1 MIKEIGLNNFKIHDQ
16 LQLGLSNLTV
26 LTGVNSS
33 GKSSAIQALLLLRQ
47 SNDRN
52 VLKDGLQLNGD
63 YCRVGL
69 AKDALCRYSE
79 DSVLGFQ
86 FVMDDGQQIGWKFK
100 IDKGNDFNRDFIPLI
115 ESDDAENRSF
125 SLFGKNFH
133 YISAARWAPKESYPM
148 DSHAVES
155 LRRLSLQNGQC
166 ELAVH
171 YLDTYKKEK
180 VEHQLMLHPGSDGS
194 LLTEVSM
201 WESDMGM
208 KLEVVPRNL
217 GGTTYGLYYK
227 YEDALFS
234 EETRADNVGFGLSY
248 ALPIIVALLS
258 TPKGGLVVIE
268 NPEAHLHPKAVAK
281 MAELISLA
289 AVSGLQ
295 VIVETHSDHIIN
307 GIMVQVSK
315 KTFQGVMPHVYFMQQ
330 KEGSLAY
337 NPVKLEITEDGNII
351 NPPRDFFDQIEI
363 DLGQIIGI

>member
-1 MIKEIGLNNFKIHDQ
+1 MIKEIGIENYKIHDR
-16 LQLGLSNLTV
+16 LQLDLSNLTI

-33 GKSSAIQALLLLRQ
+33 GKSSVIQALLLLRQ

-69 AKDALCRYSE
+69 AKDVICRYSE
-79 DSVLGFQ
+79 TGDLGFR
-86 FVMDDGQQIGWKFK
+86 FATDDGGKYEWKFK
-100 IDKGNDFNRDFIPLI
+100 IDKGNDFNRDYIPLT
-115 ESDDAENRSF
+115 EGCEAQGQSF

-133 YISAARWAPKESYPM
+133 YISAARWASKESYPM
-148 DSHAVES
+148 DSHAVEG

-171 YLDTYKKEK
+171 YLDYYNKEQ
-180 VEHQLMLHPGSDGS
+180 VEHKLMIHPQSDGT
-194 LLTEVSM
+194 LLTEASL

-208 KLEVVPRNL
+208 RLEVVPKNL

-227 YEDALFS
+227 YDDPLYA

-248 ALPIIVALLS
+248 ALPIIIALLS

-289 AVSGLQ
+289 AVSGVQ

-307 GIMVQVSK
+307 GIMVQISK
-315 KTFQGVMPHVYFMQQ
+315 HTFCDFMPHVYFMQ
-330 KEGSLAY
+330 KRDESLAY
-337 NPVKLEITEDGNII
+337 DPVKLEITEEGNII
-351 NPPRDFFDQIEI
+351 NPPKDFFDQIEL
-363 DLGQIIGI
+363 DLGAIIGI

>member
-1 MIKEIGLNNFKIHDQ
+1 MIKEIGISNYKVHEK
-16 LQLGLSNLTV
+16 LQLNLNNLTV

-33 GKSSAIQALLLLRQ
+33 GKSSVIQAMLLLRQ
-47 SNDRN
+47 SHDRN

-69 AKDALCRYSE
+69 AKDAICRYSE
-79 DSVLGFQ
+79 NGDLGFR
-86 FVMDDGQQIGWKFK
+86 FILNDGQRQEWKFR
-100 IDKGNDFNRDFIPLI
+100 IDKGNDFNRDFIPLV
-115 ESDDAENRSF
+115 ESYKGGSEPFN
-125 SLFGKNFH
+125 LFGKNFH

-148 DSHAVES
+148 DSHAVEG
-155 LRRLSLQNGQC
+155 LRRLSLQYGQC

-171 YLDTYKKEK
+171 YLDYFKKEQ
-180 VEHQLMLHPGSDGS
+180 VEHSLMIHPESDGT

-208 KLEVVPRNL
+208 KLEIVPRNL
-217 GGTTYGLYYK
+217 GGTTYGLFYK
-227 YEDALFS
+227 YEDPLYA

-289 AVSGLQ
+289 TVSGIQ
-295 VIVETHSDHIIN
+295 VVVETHSDHIIN
-307 GIMVQVSK
+307 GIMVQIKK
-315 KTFQGVMPHVYFMQQ
+315 KTFKDFIPNIYFMQ
-330 KEGSLAY
+330 KRENTIAY
-337 NPVKLEITEDGNII
+337 APVRLEVTDDGDII
-351 NPPRDFFDQIEI
+351 NPPRDFFDQIEL
-363 DLGQIIGI
+363 DLGQIFGI

>member
-1 MIKEIGLNNFKIHDQ
+1 MIKEIGIENYKIHDK
-16 LQLGLSNLTV
+16 LRLDLNNLTV

-33 GKSSAIQALLLLRQ
+33 GKSSVIQALLLLRQ

-69 AKDALCRYSE
+69 AKDAICRHSE
-79 DSVLGFQ
+79 KEDLGYHFTL
-86 FVMDDGQQIGWKFK
+86 DGGQQLRWIFR
-100 IDKGNDFNRDFIPLI
+100 IDKGNDFNRDFIPLV
-115 ESDDAENRSF
+115 ENGGVNEDSF

-155 LRRLSLQNGQC
+155 LRRLSVQYGQC

-171 YLDTYKKEK
+171 YLDYYKREK
-180 VEHQLMLHPGSDGS
+180 VEHQLMIHPQSDGT
-194 LLTEVSM
+194 LLSEVSK

-208 KLEVVPRNL
+208 KLEIVPRNQ
-217 GGTTYGLYYK
+217 GGTTYGLYYR
-227 YEDALFS
+227 YEDPLYA

-248 ALPIIVALLS
+248 ALPIIIALLS
-258 TPKGGLVVIE
+258 TPRGGLVVIE

-281 MAELISLA
+281 MAELIALA
-289 AVSGLQ
+289 AVSGVQ

-307 GIMVQVSK
+307 GIMVQVK
-315 KTFQGVMPHVYFMQQ
+315 KSLFTDFLPNIYFMQ
-330 KEGSLAY
+330 KREDALAY
-337 NPVKLEITEDGNII
+337 NPIKLEVTDDGNII
-351 NPPRDFFDQIEI
+351 NPPKDFFDQIEL
-363 DLGQIIGI
+363 DLGLIIGI